1 MDFAAFV
8 LLNAVLYIRPMD
20 FVPGIVGLP
29 LYNVSF
35 CLCFFLS
42 LPALLSGSLRSIVAH
57 PVSVCVMGVVITA
70 LLSNLLQ
77 GQVDEAGDTADTFFK
92 IVLYYILLISVVRTP
107 ARLKWFLASLVI
119 DGCIV
124 AGLGVA
130 DYMGIIHVPGL
141 VMMME
146 NHTVGGETAQFRR
159 LAATGLFGDPN
170 DLSLMIVG
178 CVIYSMY
185 LLGDRSVALPRRAL
199 WLLPLPLL
207 FQTLI
212 LTSSRG
218 GAMSLM
224 LGVGVYAFLRFRW
237 RILPLAVLALPLL
250 LRGGGRQVDFD
261 VSGGSGQTRIALW
274 DKWIEMFLAN
284 PLLGVGC
291 SQGPKYTSQVAHN
304 SYLHDFAER
313 GFFGGMSF
321 LSAVLLAV
329 WSVIRMT
336 PSRDRLPNVEFA
348 RQRTFLL
355 ASMGS
360 FAIGIMSL
368 SRSDVIPTY
377 TILGLAGAYE
387 RMAVGDSARGPL
399 RLGPQIICLLLA
411 ATVVFLAA
419 TFFFIK
425 RNARYY

>member
-1 MDFAAFV
+1 VDFAAFV

-77 GQVDEAGDTADTFFK
+77 GQVEEAGDTADMFLRIF
-92 IVLYYILLISVVRTP
+92 LYYILLISVVRTP

-130 DYMGIIHVPGL
+130 DYMGIVQVPGL

-170 DLSLMIVG
+170 DLSLMVVG

-185 LLGDRSVALPRRAL
+185 LLGDRSVVLPLRAL

-207 FQTLI
+207 FQTLV
-212 LTSSRG
+212 LTASRG

-224 LGVGVYAFLRFRW
+224 LGVGIYAFLRFRW
-237 RILPLAVLALPLL
+237 RVLPLALLALPLL

-261 VSGGSGQTRIALW
+261 VSAGSGQARVALW
-274 DKWIEMFLAN
+274 DIWIEMFLAN

-291 SQGPKYTSQVAHN
+291 GQGLKYSRQVAHN
-304 SYLHDFAER
+304 SYLHVFAER

-329 WSVIRMT
+329 WSVVRLT
-336 PSRDRLPNVEFA
+336 PSRDRLPNVELA

-360 FAIGIMSL
+360 FAIGILSL
-368 SRSDVIPTY
+368 SRSDVVPTY
-377 TILGLAGAYE
+377 TVLG
-387 RMAVGDSARGPL
+387 MA
-399 RLGPQIICLLLA
+399 A
-411 ATVVFLAA
+411 AM
-419 TFFFIK
+419 
-425 RNARYY
+425 RS